1 MSPADLLVLAALLKR
16 DADAFTDRL
25 VNCPPGPKQTSLK
38 ERRAERAIWASRLEF
53 FADDLE
59 RALAP
64 TGRPM
69 K

>member
-1 MSPADLLVLAALLKR
+1 MSPADILQVVAMLRR
-16 DADAFTDRL
+16 DSAAFTDRL
-25 VNCPPGPKQTSLK
+25 ANCPPGPRQASLK